1 MDLQTECFQVFS
13 EMDTL
18 CERLSSLGR
27 EAKLVL
33 AKMINSGVGLDS
45 ITFLLAK
52 ARKAERA
59 MLVEE
64 VEKEKVEDI
73 KEKRRCKWFN
83 RGYCK
88 EKERCSFVHPRQDC
102 QEHLQGRCTI
112 RGCTLRHRRVC
123 KFNATK
129 EGCIRGKMCE
139 YIHNELPKQKYTV
152 EDVVETEE
160 IKKEKVIMESKAAQT
175 DDVSEKCICMEE
187 VEKNELIMKE
197 DKMICLFK
205 RVKCDQ
211 NEWDEIDDAVEDSE
225 IDLEEMLDQWSKVM
239 EGYYRRENKKE

>member
-1 MDLQTECFQVFS
+1 
-13 EMDTL
+13 MDTL

-112 RGCTLRHRRVC
+112 RHWRVC
-123 KFNATK
+123 KFNTTE
-129 EGCIRGKMCE
+129 EGYNRDKMCE
-139 YIHNELPKQKYTV
+139 YIHNELPKP
-152 EDVVETEE
+152 
-160 IKKEKVIMESKAAQT
+160 
-175 DDVSEKCICMEE
+175 
-187 VEKNELIMKE
+187 
-197 DKMICLFK
+197 K
-205 RVKCDQ
+205 RYDGRCC
-211 NEWDEIDDAVEDSE
+211 
-225 IDLEEMLDQWSKVM
+225 
-239 EGYYRRENKKE
+239 RH